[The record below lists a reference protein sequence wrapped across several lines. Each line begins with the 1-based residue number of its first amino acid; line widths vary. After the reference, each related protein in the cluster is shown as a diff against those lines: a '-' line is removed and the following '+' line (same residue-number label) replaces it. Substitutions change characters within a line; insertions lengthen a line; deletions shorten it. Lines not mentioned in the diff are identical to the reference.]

1 MARGRAKISIAE
13 RRHRVARL
21 CARKLT
27 QREIART
34 LGISQATVSRDVGE
48 IEKQWMAEARAELDS
63 HRARELSELQA
74 MERDLATI
82 AATDPDP
89 SVKIRAMAERRQVKA
104 RIASMIGLDA
114 PAKHEHTGKDSGPIE
129 TRDEAAAEASAL
141 LRQVLATGMAR
152 KPDADPELDA

>member
-1 MARGRAKISIAE
+1 MAKGRAKISIAE
-13 RRHRVARL
+13 RRQRVARL

-34 LGISQATVSRDVGE
+34 LGVSQPTVCRD
-48 IEKQWMAEARAELDS
+48 IEAIEQQWMEDS
-63 HRARELSELQA
+63 ASEIGAQRARELAELQD

-82 AATDPDP
+82 ASTDPDP

-104 RIASMIGLDA
+104 RIAAMMGLDA
-114 PAKHEHTGKDSGPIE
+114 PAKHEHTGKDRGPIE

-152 KPDADPELDA
+152 KPDDDLEASQ